1 MSRKSQQRRFRRPR
15 GGRNRL
21 VQFLAVAGGVLVL
34 GFLAVER
41 FPERFGPISELTALR
56 VIEGPVSHIR
66 DGDTIEV
73 AGTPIRFGSL
83 DCAERGTPSGQVATE
98 RLRELIAGQSL
109 TCALN
114 GRTSYDRSIGRCTL
128 PDGRDLAA
136 QMIREGVCGRYW

>member
-1 MSRKSQQRRFRRPR
+1 M
-15 GGRNRL
+15 
-21 VQFLAVAGGVLVL
+21 LAVC
-34 GFLAVER
+34 FFAVER
-41 FPERFGPISELTALR
+41 FPELLGPIPELAALR

-73 AGTPIRFGSL
+73 VGIPVRFGSL
-83 DCAERGTPSGQVATE
+83 DCAERETQAGQVATL
-98 RLRELIAGQSL
+98 RLRELIGGQSL

-136 QMIREGVCGRYW
+136 LMIREGLCGRYW

>member
-1 MSRKSQQRRFRRPR
+1 M
-15 GGRNRL
+15 
-21 VQFLAVAGGVLVL
+21 L
-34 GFLAVER
+34 GFLAIER
-41 FPERFGPISELTALR
+41 FPEHLGRISELTALR

-83 DCAERGTPSGQVATE
+83 DCAERGTPGGQVATE